1 MNPNNYGK
9 YFQYAVKVASN
20 HKNIVKMGKEY
31 QKLSLL
37 FESRA
42 KREWIK

>member
-1 MNPNNYGK
+1 MNPNNYNK
-9 YFQYAVKVASN
+9 CFQYAVKVASN

-31 QKLSLL
+31 KKLGLL

-42 KREWIK
+42 QHE